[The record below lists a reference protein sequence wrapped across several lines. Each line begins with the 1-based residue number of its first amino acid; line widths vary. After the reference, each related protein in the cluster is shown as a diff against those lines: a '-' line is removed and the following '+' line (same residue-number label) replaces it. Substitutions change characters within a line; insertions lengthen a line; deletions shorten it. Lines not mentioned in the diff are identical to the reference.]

1 LKVLQT
7 LDSQAD
13 ANLAL
18 DAAEKLGVE
27 FVFFLN
33 NDSTVTPST
42 LGALVSASDSLR
54 NNTVLGS
61 VVRYLDRY
69 EARVSRARELY
80 RQACEES
87 ADLPVFQRTSAE
99 AVAFTALESVQQ
111 DAMREFVASEFAE
124 LFNLRR
130 RILARKRYKSVDQFI
145 SL

>member
-1 LKVLQT
+1 
-7 LDSQAD
+7 
-13 ANLAL
+13 LAL